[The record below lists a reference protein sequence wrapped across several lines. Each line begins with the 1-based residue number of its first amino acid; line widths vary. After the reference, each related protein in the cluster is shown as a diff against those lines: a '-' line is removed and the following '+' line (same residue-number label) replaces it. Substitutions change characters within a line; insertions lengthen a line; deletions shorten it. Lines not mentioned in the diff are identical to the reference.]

1 MKIDK
6 TQILLENKDIF
17 IAALNEFS
25 KNSYSESSIN
35 EIIKNSKV
43 NKGSFYYRFSNK
55 EELFIAMMDYIIVI
69 QIDLF
74 NNRKINL
81 AALNDL
87 NEIIYELFFNMYLLF
102 KEDNR
107 YFQIIS
113 NHLKNKESLSI
124 IENNCVSP
132 IKTRF
137 FLKIGEFKANLN
149 YEYII
154 VLLESLY
161 HNFPIIMFE
170 SENFKL
176 DLKNFVDFII
186 SSNNNHNI
194 TLRNNFVRLET
205 THFNDQVNF
214 LLSENSVNFI
224 YSGFYS
230 LTSAYDNF
238 PLNKKSL
245 AKSLGIL
252 MFTYKNVINK
262 LIKTNLKNPS
272 YFNVFKKESI
282 LNLARKNYRFEKLL
296 ITLAYLIA
304 KEEQNIVVDG
314 ILDTFSQEEKEVF
327 FMDILPILSK
337 TSKILVNNVAFKI
350 SYPIK
355 KIYYFDLSGKL
366 EVIEKSALTR
376 ILNKYIRVIL
386 IKNDDEQVLYLEKNQ
401 LSKLNEMDLKDIKDI
416 SLVNE
421 IKYIDLINRE
431 VDQ

>member
-1 MKIDK
+1 MKNDK

-55 EELFIAMMDYIIVI
+55 EEVFIAMMDYIIVE

-81 AALNDL
+81 TALTNL
-87 NEIIYELFFNMYLLF
+87 NEIVYELFYNMYLLY
-102 KEDNR
+102 KNDKR

-113 NHLKNKESLSI
+113 NHLKNKDSLSI
-124 IENNCVSP
+124 IKNNCVVP
-132 IKTRF
+132 LKTRF
-137 FLKIGEFKANLN
+137 FIKISEFKSNSN
-149 YEYII
+149 YEYIM

-161 HNFPIIMFE
+161 HNFPVMMFE
-170 SENFKL
+170 GESFTS

-186 SSNNNHNI
+186 STNNAHNI
-194 TLRNNFVRLET
+194 TLKDNFVRLDT
-205 THFNDQVNF
+205 TDFNDQVNF
-214 LLSENSVNFI
+214 LLSEETVNYI

-238 PLNKKSL
+238 PLYKKSL
-245 AKSLGIL
+245 SKSLGIL
-252 MFTYKNVINK
+252 IFTYNNVIDK
-262 LIKTNLKNPS
+262 LIKTNLKNPY
-272 YFNVFKKESI
+272 YFMVFKKESI
-282 LNLARKNYRFEKLL
+282 LNLAKNNYRFEKLL

-304 KEEQNIVVDG
+304 KEEQNIVIDG
-314 ILDTFSQEEKEVF
+314 ILDSFSQEEKEVF
-327 FMDILPILSK
+327 YMDILPILSK
-337 TSKILVNNVAFKI
+337 TSKILVNNATFKI

-355 KIYYFDLSGKL
+355 KIYYFDLAGKL
-366 EVIEKSALTR
+366 EVIEKSTLTGM
-376 ILNKYIRVIL
+376 LNKYIRIIL
-386 IKNDDEQVLYLEKNQ
+386 IKNDDEQVVYLEKNQ
-401 LSKLNEMDLKDIKDI
+401 LSELYNIDLKDIKDI

-421 IKYIDLINRE
+421 IKYVDLINRE

>member
-137 FLKIGEFKANLN
+137 F
-149 YEYII
+149 
-154 VLLESLY
+154 
-161 HNFPIIMFE
+161 
-170 SENFKL
+170 
-176 DLKNFVDFII
+176 
-186 SSNNNHNI
+186 
-194 TLRNNFVRLET
+194 
-205 THFNDQVNF
+205 
-214 LLSENSVNFI
+214 
-224 YSGFYS
+224 
-230 LTSAYDNF
+230 
-238 PLNKKSL
+238 
-245 AKSLGIL
+245 
-252 MFTYKNVINK
+252 
-262 LIKTNLKNPS
+262 
-272 YFNVFKKESI
+272 
-282 LNLARKNYRFEKLL
+282 
-296 ITLAYLIA
+296 
-304 KEEQNIVVDG
+304 
-314 ILDTFSQEEKEVF
+314 
-327 FMDILPILSK
+327 
-337 TSKILVNNVAFKI
+337 
-350 SYPIK
+350 
-355 KIYYFDLSGKL
+355 
-366 EVIEKSALTR
+366 
-376 ILNKYIRVIL
+376 
-386 IKNDDEQVLYLEKNQ
+386 
-401 LSKLNEMDLKDIKDI
+401 
-416 SLVNE
+416 
-421 IKYIDLINRE
+421 
-431 VDQ
+431 

>member
-25 KNSYSESSIN
+25 KNSYTESSIN

-55 EELFIAMMDYIIVI
+55 EEIFIAMMDYIIVE

-81 AALNDL
+81 TVLTSL
-87 NEIIYELFFNMYLLF
+87 NEIVYELFYNLYLLY
-102 KEDNR
+102 KKDYR
-107 YFQIIS
+107 YFQVIS
-113 NHLKNKESLSI
+113 SHLKNKDSLPL

-132 IKTRF
+132 LKIRF
-137 FLKIGEFKANLN
+137 FSKISEFKDNIN

-154 VLLESLY
+154 FLLESLY
-161 HNFPIIMFE
+161 HNFPVMMFE
-170 SENFKL
+170 NINFEL
-176 DLKNFVDFII
+176 DLKDFVDFVI
-186 SSNNNHNI
+186 SSNKNQKI
-194 TLRNNFVRLET
+194 ILKNNFIRLDNRD
-205 THFNDQVNF
+205 FNDQVNF
-214 LLSENSVNFI
+214 LLSEDSINYI

-245 AKSLGIL
+245 SKSLGIFI
-252 MFTYKNVINK
+252 FTYNNIINK
-262 LIKTNLKNPS
+262 LIKTNLKNPH

-282 LNLARKNYRFEKLL
+282 LDLAKKNYRFQKLL

-304 KEEQNIVVDG
+304 KEEQNIVIDG

-337 TSKILVNNVAFKI
+337 TSKILVNNVSFKI

-355 KIYYFDLSGKL
+355 RIYYFDLAGKL
-366 EVIEKSALTR
+366 EVIEKNALTE
-376 ILNKYIRVIL
+376 IFNKYIRVIT
-386 IKNDDEQVLYLEKNQ
+386 IKDDFEQVVYLEKNQ
-401 LSKLNEMDLKDIKDI
+401 LNKLSDIDLKKVKDI
-416 SLVNE
+416 SLINE

-431 VDQ
+431 VNL